1 VRGGVY
7 VLVGVNGVFVA
18 AGYKDDMCVVD
29 GVKVVDG
36 VVKVVDGVEVV
47 CVVDGVNGVCV
58 GDAG

>member
-1 VRGGVY
+1 VY

-36 VVKVVDGVEVV
+36 VEVVCVVDEVKVVDGVEVV
-47 CVVDGVNGVCV
+47 CMCGG
-58 GDAG
+58 